1 MPYVRA
7 EAEPLS
13 RLPLFVGTAT
23 RSPRRSRSSVGQGR
37 VRSFTGSPRAP
48 APQMLGGGSRPICRP
63 PDAMNS
69 PGLPGGPGRGWAR
82 VRRLHADQRRVKAE
96 ATFPDLGG
104 FPRRRRRS
112 ARHWHRGCV
121 MSDISLAV
129 GDGARRMTYS
139 TSDITRAIRALEGAV
154 EGLRD
159 QLGTANRRAEQAE
172 EKVAGLQAELV
183 ELRVSEK
190 VTTTEAADLR
200 QQRDA
205 ERTRADRVEAEVLT
219 ARADAVRLRCQLEQA
234 RPKPPRT
241 RLGRLLRALGHIR

>member
-1 MPYVRA
+1 
-7 EAEPLS
+7 
-13 RLPLFVGTAT
+13 
-23 RSPRRSRSSVGQGR
+23 
-37 VRSFTGSPRAP
+37 
-48 APQMLGGGSRPICRP
+48 
-63 PDAMNS
+63 
-69 PGLPGGPGRGWAR
+69 
-82 VRRLHADQRRVKAE
+82 
-96 ATFPDLGG
+96 
-104 FPRRRRRS
+104 
-112 ARHWHRGCV
+112 

-129 GDGARRMTYS
+129 GDGARRVTYS
-139 TSDITRAIRALEGAV
+139 TSDTTRAIRALEGAV

-172 EKVAGLQAELV
+172 EKVAWLQAELV

-219 ARADAVRLRCQLEQA
+219 ARADAVGLRYQLEQA

-241 RLGRLLRALGHIR
+241 RWGRLLRALGHTR